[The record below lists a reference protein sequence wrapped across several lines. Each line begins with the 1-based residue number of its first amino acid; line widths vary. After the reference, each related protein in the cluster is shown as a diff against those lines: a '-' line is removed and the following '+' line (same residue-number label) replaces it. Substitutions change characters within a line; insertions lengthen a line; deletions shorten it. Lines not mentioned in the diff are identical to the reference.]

1 MICLYENSLL
11 LMKIFFKTCITILS
25 PILIPLL
32 GMIFVISPNFA
43 WKIEELL
50 YVTANPDDN
59 ELKLF
64 LHFKKYKHILLYR
77 VHPPL
82 AALSLTM
89 SSCLYLNPSYQNGLT
104 CSLWILF
111 NIGMSSAGYILTC
124 VQYGNGHAKWW
135 TKLQARLVQLYT
147 FCAILIGPFR
157 IWNTALCSLLFCA
170 GIMERLYVFNFAPRS
185 LKAYSVQ
192 FKVATLCHIPFTFLL
207 YHYSSRFGVF
217 IKNM

>member
-1 MICLYENSLL
+1 
-11 LMKIFFKTCITILS
+11 MKTFFKTCITILS
-25 PILIPLL
+25 PIFMPLL
-32 GMIFVISPNFA
+32 GILFV
-43 WKIEELL
+43 IEELL

-64 LHFKKYKHILLYR
+64 LHFKKYEHILLYR

-89 SSCLYLNPSYQNGLT
+89 SSCLYMNPSHENGLT
-104 CSLWILF
+104 RSLWILF
-111 NIGMSSAGYILTC
+111 NVGMSSAGYILTH

-135 TKLQARLVQLYT
+135 TRLQARLVQLYT

-157 IWNTALCSLLFCA
+157 FWNTALCSLLICA

-192 FKVATLCHIPFTFLL
+192 FKVATLCHVPFTFLL
-207 YHYSSRFGVF
+207 NQTAKEDLRRFLARH
-217 IKNM
+217 